1 MLVVTN
7 GAADPKD
14 SFHFA
19 GSLLFS
25 SDPEAD
31 PNPLRGFTSKKKL
44 QSYLVKLKV
53 GNISI

>member
-25 SDPEAD
+25 SNPEAD
-31 PNPLRGFTSKKKL
+31 PNPLRGFTSKMKL